1 MTKSAYLYRMAEGWL
16 LGLIILLASSCQ
28 EDSIP
33 TYSGG
38 ARIQWLTKFL
48 DDSLRVDF
56 SFTQLTDGATQ
67 AVVELP
73 FKVIGP
79 TSDHDRA
86 FSLRQVDDEGDN
98 AAVEGVDFT
107 LPEQL
112 YVEKGKL
119 DGIVPVTLMR
129 TPALDQE
136 TRRLALEFVTD
147 GEFGPGARLQQ
158 RAIIEFSNQ
167 LAKPSSWEYYIEWQD
182 WGMYSKGKHMFINQV
197 LGYPI
202 PDDFFY
208 VTDSTLQ
215 RVYLDMLKKA
225 LDLFNNDPDNIAS
238 GKAPVL
244 SDPDDPTSAPISF
257 VSQSI

>member
-16 LGLIILLASSCQ
+16 LGLLILLASSCQ

-38 ARIQWLTKFL
+38 ARIQWLTKFV

-79 TSDHDRA
+79 TADHDRA

-119 DGIVPVTLMR
+119 DGFVPVTLMR

-167 LAKPSSWEYYIEWQD
+167 LAKP
-182 WGMYSKGKHMFINQV
+182 
-197 LGYPI
+197 